1 MSSKSMCGNDSNM
14 SNYFQ
19 SSNFIENQPLLSEHA
34 MPRAVEINCGRCGK
48 KLGMGIKYYNDSRC
62 DECVLKKTIGEERE
76 RRREREERE
85 ERQER
90 EERERRQRERRQRER
105 RQRERRQRERRQ
117 REIHINNKP
126 DCCFRDCDKVVLL
139 TNGKENIVS
148 ADEIRV
154 GDTVKTVSN
163 GYSKVYY
170 VHVPY
175 DNALKSVILLSFKSN
190 NSHGQIGLTPSHL
203 LYDNYGKLKQAKT
216 YQIGNIIQTLH
227 GDAVIT
233 DITTEKCIG
242 VRSIITTTSELMLNG
257 ARVSSYAGTSSFAT
271 FIHKTSGPLRLL
283 ANLSDHLG
291 QLSNRICKVGRRK
304 LFDKHPHLI
313 HAENKK
319 QIIMTLIKK

>member
-1 MSSKSMCGNDSNM
+1 M

-62 DECVLKKTIGEERE
+62 DECVLKKTIEEERE
-76 RRREREERE
+76 RRRQRE

-90 EERERRQRERRQRER
+90 EERER

-203 LYDNYGKLKQAKT
+203 LCDNCGKLKQ
-216 YQIGNIIQTLH
+216 
-227 GDAVIT
+227 
-233 DITTEKCIG
+233 
-242 VRSIITTTSELMLNG
+242 
-257 ARVSSYAGTSSFAT
+257 
-271 FIHKTSGPLRLL
+271 
-283 ANLSDHLG
+283 
-291 QLSNRICKVGRRK
+291 
-304 LFDKHPHLI
+304 
-313 HAENKK
+313 
-319 QIIMTLIKK
+319 